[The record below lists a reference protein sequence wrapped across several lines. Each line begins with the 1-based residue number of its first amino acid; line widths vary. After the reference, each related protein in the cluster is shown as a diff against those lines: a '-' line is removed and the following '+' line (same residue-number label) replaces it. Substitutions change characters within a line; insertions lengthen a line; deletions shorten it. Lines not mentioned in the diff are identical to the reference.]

1 MVITMQ
7 LIINKG
13 GAMKLPSL
21 RSIERTL
28 KMIPMVKDMLPIN
41 NNNSDSELSRLI
53 KLVKQQEDT
62 IYAKKQEIAVL
73 KKKVEDLE
81 GIYKSLKRR
90 TWELEENLETCNYEL
105 NILNNA
111 INNSG
116 G

>member
-1 MVITMQ
+1 
-7 LIINKG
+7 
-13 GAMKLPSL
+13 MKIPSL
-21 RSIERTL
+21 RNIERTL
-28 KMIPMVKDMLPIN
+28 KMIPMVKDMLPI

-62 IYAKKQEIAVL
+62 IYAKKNEIEIL
-73 KKKVEDLE
+73 RKKTKD
-81 GIYKSLKRR
+81 
-90 TWELEENLETCNYEL
+90 LEENLENCSYEL